1 MHNIIILGGN
11 SFLGKRLIADLSNL
25 KINVVATTRSCI
37 SNINNDSDYI
47 DWKTCDPVNK
57 YQLASLVNNGDVV
70 INLIYAGI
78 PEDDL
83 AIIRN
88 IIDVSKKVQLKK
100 FIHISTA
107 CLGEIQDTTI
117 INEQSIYRPHSV
129 YENKKMLL
137 EKVLTPSHLSSK
149 LIIIRPTVIFG
160 PGGRLSLIH
169 I

>member
-70 INLIYAGI
+70 INLIYLI
-78 PEDDL
+78 
-83 AIIRN
+83 
-88 IIDVSKKVQLKK
+88 
-100 FIHISTA
+100 
-107 CLGEIQDTTI
+107 
-117 INEQSIYRPHSV
+117 
-129 YENKKMLL
+129 
-137 EKVLTPSHLSSK
+137 
-149 LIIIRPTVIFG
+149 LIIPPIFMMKNG
-160 PGGRLSLIH
+160 IFCKYYSIIFFIFYFLSYILIDKKNQ
-169 I
+169 

>member
-100 FIHISTA
+100 FARI
-107 CLGEIQDTTI
+107 LGK
-117 INEQSIYRPHSV
+117 R
-129 YENKKMLL
+129 M
-137 EKVLTPSHLSSK
+137 
-149 LIIIRPTVIFG
+149 
-160 PGGRLSLIH
+160 GRTK
-169 I
+169 